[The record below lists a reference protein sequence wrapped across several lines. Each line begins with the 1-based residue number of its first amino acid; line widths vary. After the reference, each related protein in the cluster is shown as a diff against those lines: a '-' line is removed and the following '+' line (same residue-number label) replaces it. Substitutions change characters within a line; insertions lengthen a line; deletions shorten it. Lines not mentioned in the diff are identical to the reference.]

1 VRLGGGL
8 VGRRTNWSGAAW
20 GPAEKWT
27 GAKGSPAGRHTDP
40 IQSRRGLVK
49 LPSPTG
55 QKPQG

>member
-1 VRLGGGL
+1 VRLSGG
-8 VGRRTNWSGAAW
+8 VVDRRTNWSGAAW

-40 IQSRRGLVK
+40 IKTRRGLDK
-49 LPSPTG
+49 LHSPTG